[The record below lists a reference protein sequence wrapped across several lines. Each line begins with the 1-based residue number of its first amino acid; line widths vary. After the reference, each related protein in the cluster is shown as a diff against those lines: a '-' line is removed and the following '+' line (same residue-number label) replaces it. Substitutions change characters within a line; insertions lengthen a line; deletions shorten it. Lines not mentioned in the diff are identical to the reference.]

1 MPCRGG
7 EPTPGGRSSSSSRA
21 ARGCASSRPS
31 WIRGPFGRW
40 SAPST
45 RSNGAAM
52 RSRRGLPRLR
62 RARPHSARDEQAPA
76 APRSAAA
83 EWVRADLADGRG
95 LRKALEGCDIVVHL
109 ASLPYRGPR
118 TRAVDV
124 RGTARLAA
132 AAGDAGVA
140 HLIYTSIVGVDA
152 IPWRYFRWKLEAE
165 SVVRAAPLRWSILRA
180 TQFYPLIDA
189 VLRASARLPLMVEP
203 GAAPGMPVDP
213 LDVAELPVRA
223 IEQGPTARIDE
234 FAGPEVLSFAE
245 LAEYGLR
252 PAGCRREGPPSRADP
267 GTAWAG
273 TPRRRGATARRRT
286 RFQNL
291 EDKARAP
298 LRAASPDGGR
308 TRVRLR
314 PTTASDLDYVLGSRH
329 IRTLRRSSSA
339 GPGNDISSPWPPR
352 TLRTS

>member
-1 MPCRGG
+1 MRILITGAM
-7 EPTPGGRSSSSSRA
+7 GRLGCELVPACA
-21 ARGCASSRPS
+21 ARGHTVRGMNRRP
-31 WIRGPFGRW
+31 P
-40 SAPST
+40 P
-45 RSNGAAM
+45 
-52 RSRRGLPRLR
+52 
-62 RARPHSARDEQAPA
+62 
-76 APRSAAA
+76 PRSAAA

-95 LRKALEGCDIVVHL
+95 LRKALEGCDAVVHL
-109 ASLPYRGPR
+109 AWLPHRGPR

-165 SVVRAAPLRWSILRA
+165 SVVRAALLRWSILRA

-203 GAAPGMPVDP
+203 GAAPGRPVDP
-213 LDVAELPVRA
+213 LDVAKRLVRA

-245 LAEYGLR
+245 LAALWASARGL
-252 PAGCRREGPPSRADP
+252 PTRRPPSRADP
-267 GTAWAG
+267 GTARPG

-286 RFQNL
+286 RLQNL

-298 LRAASPDGGR
+298 PRAASPDGRRGW
-308 TRVRLR
+308 VRLR
-314 PTTASDLDYVLGSRH
+314 PTTASDLDHVLGLEAHPDAVAFIERWSRERH
-329 IRTLRRSSSA
+329 ELA
-339 GPGNDISSPWPPR
+339 VAPR

>member
-1 MPCRGG
+1 MPILIT
-7 EPTPGGRSSSSSRA
+7 EATGRLGRELVPACA
-21 ARGCASSRPS
+21 ARGHTVRGMNRRP
-31 WIRGPFGRW
+31 P
-40 SAPST
+40 P
-45 RSNGAAM
+45 
-52 RSRRGLPRLR
+52 
-62 RARPHSARDEQAPA
+62 
-76 APRSAAA
+76 PRSAAA

-95 LRKALEGCDIVVHL
+95 L

-189 VLRASARLPLMVEP
+189 VFRASARLPLMVEP

-213 LDVAELPVRA
+213 LDVAKRPVRA

-252 PAGCRREGPPSRADP
+252 PAGCRREGPLRVPIPGRLGRA
-267 GTAWAG
+267 
-273 TPRRRGATARRRT
+273 
-286 RFQNL
+286 
-291 EDKARAP
+291 
-298 LRAASPDGGR
+298 LRAGAALPRGGE
-308 TRVRLR
+308 
-314 PTTASDLDYVLGSRH
+314 LGSRTW
-329 IRTLRRSSSA
+329 RTRLERRYER
-339 GPGNDISSPWPPR
+339 PPR
-352 TLRTS
+352 TEGEPG